1 MPLMVLWDP
10 IDVTDHC
17 NRHAEM
23 NVPVC
28 SLARNLTEFGRA
40 LLGVLRVPL
49 HKQFHVL
56 ALKKY

>member
-23 NVPVC
+23 NVLLL
-28 SLARNLTEFGRA
+28 SLARNLTDEFGRA
-40 LLGVLRVPL
+40 LLGVLRLPL
-49 HKQFHVL
+49 HRQRYVD
-56 ALKKY
+56 